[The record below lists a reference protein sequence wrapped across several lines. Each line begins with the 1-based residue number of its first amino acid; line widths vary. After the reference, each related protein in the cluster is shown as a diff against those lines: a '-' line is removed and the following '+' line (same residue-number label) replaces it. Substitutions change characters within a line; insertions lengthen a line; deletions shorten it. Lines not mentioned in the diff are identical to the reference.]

1 MKKSH
6 TILVAFLS
14 LVLFTGQSSEDVMRN
29 FNNFEKSLTDW
40 MRSMEK
46 LRERLGEVEKSTQGG
61 GQVMDRLSELNKN
74 LNAVRTELAD
84 MTTRLNKMDVTLGS
98 GENPMEIGRA

>member
-40 MRSMEK
+40 MSSMEK
-46 LRERLGEVEKSTQGG
+46 LRERMGEVEKGVQGG
-61 GQVMDRLSELNKN
+61 GAVMDRLSELNKN
-74 LNAVRTELAD
+74 LNA
-84 MTTRLNKMDVTLGS
+84 
-98 GENPMEIGRA
+98 I